1 MKKRISA
8 TLLALCLA
16 LALFPTALAA
26 DEFVIKDGT
35 LTDYNGPGGVVT
47 IPEGVTKIETYYHSY
62 GNGYCGAFMNN
73 SEVAIVNFPNSLT
86 AIGYRAFRG
95 CSSLAK
101 ITITSGVTSIG
112 AEAFYECNSLTSIT
126 IPENVSSLGSKVF
139 YKCGRLSSVTI
150 EDGREA
156 LAIPSEAFANCGALT
171 SVSLSERVTSLGKE
185 CFQGCGG
192 LQNMTIPKNVQA
204 ISEGAFRGCGGLTS
218 ITILNPDTIISKNA
232 FNGTS
237 LRDVYYG
244 GTQAQWNGMMIDK
257 EGNDNLL
264 NATIHFNSAGPET
277 PDPKPEPKPDPK
289 PDPEPTPDPKPD
301 PTPTPDPEPTPDPKP
316 DTGVKVTG
324 VKVSKTALTMEPG
337 QSETLTATV
346 SPASAK
352 NRAVTWTSNNPAA
365 VSVDAKGRVTALA
378 SGAAEVTVKTSDGG
392 FTAVCRIIVK
402 GDTQPAPAEVHFPRV
417 NVYSQGQFTDVPAGQ
432 WYTDS
437 VKQAFELGLM
447 VGESD
452 NTFKPQDNVTV
463 AQAITMAARVHSIY
477 TTGAESFQ
485 PSGIWYQVYLDYAFQ
500 NGIISYAY
508 YNSDVTQTATRAQF
522 AEIFANALPAE
533 ALSPI
538 NKVTEGAIPDVP
550 ASAFYASHVY
560 KLYRAGILSGSD
572 VNGTFSPDSY
582 ITRQEAAAIVSRMA
596 ESSSR
601 VKFTL

>member
-26 DEFVIKDGT
+26 DDGFEVTNGT
-35 LTDYNGPGGVVT
+35 LIRYTGPGGVVN
-47 IPEGVTKIETYYHSY
+47 IPEGVTAIHPRPGT
-62 GNGYCGAFMNN
+62 GTLGVFDNN
-73 SEVAIVNFPNSLT
+73 EEVIIVNFPNSLT
-86 AIGYRAFRG
+86 TIGTNSFSG
-95 CSSLAK
+95 CSSLTK
-101 ITITSGVTSIG
+101 VTFTSGITSIREG
-112 AEAFYECNSLTSIT
+112 AFRYCSSLTSIT
-126 IPENVSSLGSKVF
+126 IPENVSSLGSGVF
-139 YKCGRLSSVTI
+139 SNCGRLSSVTI

-192 LQNMTIPKNVQA
+192 LQSMTIPKNVQA

-244 GTQAQWNGMMIDK
+244 GTQAQWNGMMLDK
-257 EGNDNLL
+257 EGNDKLL
-264 NATIHFNSAGPET
+264 NATIHFNGAGPET

-337 QSETLTATV
+337 QSETLTATI

-365 VSVDAKGRVTALA
+365 VSVDAKGRVTAQA

-550 ASAFYASHVY
+550 ASAYYAGHVY

>member
-1 MKKRISA
+1 MKKRIPA
-8 TLLALCLA
+8 ALLALCLA
-16 LALFPTALAA
+16 LALFPTTALAA
-26 DEFVIKDGT
+26 DDGFEVTNGT
-35 LTDYNGPGGVVT
+35 LIRYTGPGGVVN
-47 IPEGVTKIETYYHSY
+47 IPEGVTAIHPRPGT
-62 GNGYCGAFMNN
+62 GTLGVFDNN
-73 SEVAIVNFPNSLT
+73 EEVIIVNFPNSLT
-86 AIGYRAFRG
+86 TIGTNSFSG
-95 CSSLAK
+95 CSSLTK
-101 ITITSGVTSIG
+101 VTFTSGITSIREG
-112 AEAFYECNSLTSIT
+112 AFRYCSSLTSIT

-257 EGNDNLL
+257 EGNDKLL
-264 NATIHFNSAGPET
+264 NATIHFNGAGPET
-277 PDPKPEPKPDPK
+277 PEPKPEP
-289 PDPEPTPDPKPD
+289 EPTPD

-508 YNSDVTQTATRAQF
+508 YNSDVTQTATRARF

-550 ASAFYASHVY
+550 ASAYYAGHVY

>member
-1 MKKRISA
+1 MSGTG
-8 TLLALCLA
+8 TL
-16 LALFPTALAA
+16 PTTALAA
-26 DEFVIKDGT
+26 DEFVIESGA
-35 LTDYNGPGGVVT
+35 LTHYNGPGGVVN
-47 IPEGVTKIETYYHSY
+47 IPEGVTTISNRRNGSSY
-62 GNGYCGAFMNN
+62 WGAFMNN
-73 SEVAIVNFPNSLT
+73 SEVVIVNFPSSLT
-86 AIGYRAFRG
+86 AIEYRAFYS
-95 CSSLAK
+95 CTSLAK
-101 ITITSGVTSIG
+101 LTITSGVTSIG
-112 AEAFYECNSLTSIT
+112 GDAFYRCNSLTSIT
-126 IPENVSSLGSKVF
+126 IPENVSSLGSGVF
-139 YKCGRLSSVTI
+139 SNCGRLSSVTI

-192 LQNMTIPKNVQA
+192 LQSMTIPKNVQA

-218 ITILNPDTIISKNA
+218 ITILNPDTIICKNA

-257 EGNDNLL
+257 EGNDKLL
-264 NATIHFNSAGPET
+264 NATIHFNGAGPET

-289 PDPEPTPDPKPD
+289 PDPEPTPDP
-301 PTPTPDPEPTPDPKP
+301 TPTPDPKP

-346 SPASAK
+346 SPATAK
-352 NRAVTWTSNNPAA
+352 DRAVTWTSNNPAA

-538 NKVTEGAIPDVP
+538 NKVTEGAVPDVP
-550 ASAFYASHVY
+550 ASAYYAGHVY

>member
-8 TLLALCLA
+8 ALLALCLA

-35 LTDYNGPGGVVT
+35 LTDYNGPGGVVN
-47 IPEGVTKIETYYHSY
+47 IPEGVITTGTHYRY
-62 GNGYCGAFMNN
+62 GSLDKWGAFEGNK
-73 SEVAIVNFPNSLT
+73 EIIIVNFPNSLT
-86 AIGYRAFRG
+86 SIGHSAFNR
-95 CSSLAK
+95 CSSLSK
-101 ITITSGVTSIG
+101 VTITSGVTSIG
-112 AEAFYECNSLTSIT
+112 SEAFSYCDSLTSIA

-192 LQNMTIPKNVQA
+192 LQSMTIPKNVQA

-244 GTQAQWNGMMIDK
+244 GTQAQWNTMMIDK
-257 EGNDNLL
+257 EGNDKLL
-264 NATIHFNSAGPET
+264 NATIHFNGAGPET
-277 PDPKPEPKPDPK
+277 PDPKPEPTPDPK
-289 PDPEPTPDPKPD
+289 PNPEPTPD

-508 YNSDVTQTATRAQF
+508 YNSDVTQTATRARF

-550 ASAFYASHVY
+550 ASAYYAGHVY

>member
-1 MKKRISA
+1 MKKQRSA
-8 TLLALCLA
+8 ALLALCLA
-16 LALFPTALAA
+16 LALFPTTALAA
-26 DEFVIKDGT
+26 DEFVIESGA
-35 LTDYNGPGGVVT
+35 LTHYNGPGGVVN
-47 IPEGVTKIETYYHSY
+47 IPEGVTTISNRRNGSSY
-62 GNGYCGAFMNN
+62 WGAFMNN
-73 SEVAIVNFPNSLT
+73 SEVVIVNFPSSLT
-86 AIGYRAFRG
+86 AIEYRAFYS
-95 CSSLAK
+95 CTSLAK
-101 ITITSGVTSIG
+101 LTITSGVTSIG
-112 AEAFYECNSLTSIT
+112 GDAFYRCNSLTSIT
-126 IPENVSSLGSKVF
+126 IPENVSSLGSGVF
-139 YKCGRLSSVTI
+139 SNCGRLSSVTI

-192 LQNMTIPKNVQA
+192 LQSMTIPKNVQA

-218 ITILNPDTIISKNA
+218 ITILNPDTIICKNA

-257 EGNDNLL
+257 EGNDKLL
-264 NATIHFNSAGPET
+264 NATIHFNGAGPET

-289 PDPEPTPDPKPD
+289 PDPEPTPDP
-301 PTPTPDPEPTPDPKP
+301 TPTPDPKP

-346 SPASAK
+346 SPATAK
-352 NRAVTWTSNNPAA
+352 DRAVTWTSNNPAA

-550 ASAFYASHVY
+550 ASAYYAGHVY

>member
-8 TLLALCLA
+8 ALLALCLA

-35 LTDYNGPGGVVT
+35 LTDYNGPGGVVN

-62 GNGYCGAFMNN
+62 GNGYSGAFMNN

-86 AIGYRAFRG
+86 AIGYRAFRK

-101 ITITSGVTSIG
+101 VTITSGVTSIG
-112 AEAFYECNSLTSIT
+112 NEAFYECNSLTSIA

-192 LQNMTIPKNVQA
+192 LQSMTIPKNVQA

-244 GTQAQWNGMMIDK
+244 GTQAQWNTMMIDK
-257 EGNDNLL
+257 EGNDKLL
-264 NATIHFNSAGPET
+264 NATIHFNGAGPET
-277 PDPKPEPKPDPK
+277 
-289 PDPEPTPDPKPD
+289 PD

-452 NTFKPQDNVTV
+452 NIFKPQDNVTV

-485 PSGIWYQVYLDYAFQ
+485 PSEIWYQVYLDYAFQ

-550 ASAFYASHVY
+550 ASAYYAGHVY